1 MIEHMP
7 MDHLVL
13 QRLFSRARGGDQA
26 AETEL
31 FEYLFVRFV
40 YLAKRRI
47 GEEEAEDI
55 AQDACTT
62 ILRKF
67 RTETG
72 VERLDIWAYGVLK
85 RKIGNFYQR
94 RETRR
99 KIINES
105 GDVDDMTGLVQ
116 TESNPELRRKLVVCL
131 RKLIVSYPRY
141 ARILNLVYQGYST
154 EEICRRLKVKP
165 GNMYVMLNR
174 GRKLL
179 SDCLEGGND

>member
-1 MIEHMP
+1 MPEHVP
-7 MDHLVL
+7 IDSLVL
-13 QRLFSRARGGDQA
+13 QQLFSRALGGDQT

-31 FEYLFVRFV
+31 FEHLFVRFV
-40 YLAKRRI
+40 YLAKRRV

-72 VERLDIWAYGVLK
+72 VERFDIWAYGVLK

-94 RETRR
+94 RDTRR
-99 KIINES
+99 KVMVGNGE
-105 GDVDDMTGLVQ
+105 VDDMTGLIQ
-116 TESNPELRRKLVVCL
+116 TESNPEIRRILMVCL

-141 ARILNLVYQGYST
+141 ARILNLVYQGFST
-154 EEICRRLKVKP
+154 DEVCRKLNIKP
-165 GNMYVMLNR
+165 GNVYVMLNR

-179 SDCLEGGND
+179 SDCLEGGDE